1 MMNNTIN
8 NAAVNSTSLEEKLQ
22 ALIEKYGFGSVFGT
36 RLNGVAMKI
45 AASENPETAGEE
57 ADKEVLDLQNSFFG
71 LLKDIGVLTGLT
83 GLKDAYI
90 EAIAEDSDGNI
101 PSVEAIASRIR
112 DGITRYLDIQG
123 EWVEDTSLLECI
135 SFLRRDSDGDVYG
148 NSILTSLLRGTM
160 FIHSFLKRQLARFG
174 AFIEANTGKLGEI
187 IFNFARFVT
196 GKIKKVVGWVAGLI
210 FKISSFILGAA
221 FKLFSYLVKGAKHIV
236 AKLPKK
242 GCNDTEEEIEK
253 VVNKI
258 IDDLFKYGESPVPES
273 KVDDKEEQIKTISK
287 ILFAQLYSSSSEIK
301 ALKGDDFC
309 IAVKEFSDVLAT
321 MFGTNDSKHFE
332 YVAESILS
340 LIGSSDFNEET
351 LFNLLKKDAFGVL

>member
-8 NAAVNSTSLEEKLQ
+8 NATVNSTSLEEKLQ

-90 EAIAEDSDGNI
+90 EAIAEDGDGNI

-123 EWVEDTSLLECI
+123 EWVEDTSLLKCI

-160 FIHSFLKRQLARFG
+160 FIHSFLRRQLARFG
-174 AFIEANTGKLGEI
+174 AFIESNTGKLGEI
-187 IFNFARFVT
+187 IFNFARFVM
-196 GKIKKVVGWVAGLI
+196 GKVKKLIGWVAGLI
-210 FKISSFILGAA
+210 FKISSFVLGAA
-221 FKLFSYLVKGAKHIV
+221 FKLFSYLVKGARHIA
-236 AKLPKK
+236 AKFPNK
-242 GCNDTEEEIEK
+242 NDCEFDDLSEEEQREIIEDIAWEF
-253 VVNKI
+253 VVASGQEEKW
-258 IDDLFKYGESPVPES
+258 DDYKERFLKNFS
-273 KVDDKEEQIKTISK
+273 K
-287 ILFAQLYSSSSEIK
+287 
-301 ALKGDDFC
+301 
-309 IAVKEFSDVLAT
+309 
-321 MFGTNDSKHFE
+321 
-332 YVAESILS
+332 
-340 LIGSSDFNEET
+340 
-351 LFNLLKKDAFGVL
+351 